1 MVNHHTVHVLGK
13 QLKMSCQKGHQFP
26 ASCDCSIV
34 HTPLSGSGVSFAQ
47 DRNYTFFKQ
56 SEGKKKKKSTVSQR
70 KETPS
75 RLMQKNPTIISS
87 VKTQVTTRRW
97 LPQEVLN
104 TFALSFA
111 ICSPKEKKKVEV
123 INCWIQTSGNQW
135 VVRKPTCASSCF
147 RAVLINSW
155 KTHRQEDLRKKYS
168 SPYHITMQDN
178 PIQPW
183 FPSSLLLSFFIRYCR
198 ISLTSV

>member
-1 MVNHHTVHVLGK
+1 MFWVNSSRWAVRKVTNSQQVVTAALCTLPFPAQVFLLHKTEIILS
-13 QLKMSCQKGHQFP
+13 LNSQKG
-26 ASCDCSIV
+26 
-34 HTPLSGSGVSFAQ
+34 
-47 DRNYTFFKQ
+47 
-56 SEGKKKKKSTVSQR
+56 KKKKSTVSQR

-104 TFALSFA
+104 TFALRFA

-135 VVRKPTCASSCF
+135 VVRKPTCGSSYF

>member
-1 MVNHHTVHVLGK
+1 MFWVNSSRWAVRKVTNSQQVVTAALCT
-13 QLKMSCQKGHQFP
+13 LPFP
-26 ASCDCSIV
+26 AQ
-34 HTPLSGSGVSFAQ
+34 VSFAQ

-56 SEGKKKKKSTVSQR
+56 SEGKKKKKALFPKGRRHRVDWCRKIPPLSVQSKPRLQPEGGCHKKFLTPLPYALPSAHQR
-70 KETPS
+70 KK
-75 RLMQKNPTIISS
+75 KN
-87 VKTQVTTRRW
+87 
-97 LPQEVLN
+97 
-104 TFALSFA
+104 
-111 ICSPKEKKKVEV
+111 VEV

-135 VVRKPTCASSCF
+135 AVRKPTCGSSYF